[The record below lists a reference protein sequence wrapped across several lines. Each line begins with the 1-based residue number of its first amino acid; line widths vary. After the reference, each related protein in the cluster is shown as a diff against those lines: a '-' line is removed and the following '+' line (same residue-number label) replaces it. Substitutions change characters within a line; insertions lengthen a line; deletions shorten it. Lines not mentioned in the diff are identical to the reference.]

1 MIIKVTREHITD
13 GTPDDGESCMVALAI
28 RDQVSE
34 AYDIFVD
41 GKEVKLTLGDATLVK
56 PLPDFVQE
64 HIRVFDNE
72 CEIPIY
78 DEDTEETGDYERDTN
93 IIPEF
98 EFELPL
104 EAPPC
109 SG

>member
-41 GKEVKLTLGDATLVK
+41 GREVKLTSGGVTLVE

-72 CEIPIY
+72 CEIPI
-78 DEDTEETGDYERDTN
+78 DEVDDDIEYERDTSS
-93 IIPEF
+93 IPEF

-104 EAPPC
+104 EALLC